1 MKTDELLKMQAL
13 KFKNE
18 VMERN
23 PDFEND
29 ESVPAWMRETYD
41 ATGDVRNICGMIPLS
56 LFEEINRVSGIL
68 SISKRRIV
76 EMALRDFAISAN
88 KALEDVGFNPA
99 SMTYV
104 SAGVVPVD
112 LE

>member
-41 ATGDVRNICGMIPLS
+41 ATGEVRNICGMIPLS
-56 LFEEINRVSGIL
+56 LFEINRVSESEASASVVSL
-68 SISKRRIV
+68 KWPFVISR
-76 EMALRDFAISAN
+76 SARTRHWM
-88 KALEDVGFNPA
+88 KLVL
-99 SMTYV
+99 MQ
-104 SAGVVPVD
+104 
-112 LE
+112 LL

>member
-29 ESVPAWMRETYD
+29 ESVPA
-41 ATGDVRNICGMIPLS
+41 
-56 LFEEINRVSGIL
+56 
-68 SISKRRIV
+68 
-76 EMALRDFAISAN
+76 
-88 KALEDVGFNPA
+88 
-99 SMTYV
+99 
-104 SAGVVPVD
+104 
-112 LE
+112 

>member
-56 LFEEINRVSGIL
+56 LFEEINRVSES

-88 KALEDVGFNPA
+88 KALDEVGFDAA

-104 SAGVVPVD
+104 SAGSVPVD

>member
-1 MKTDELLKMQAL
+1 MNTNELLKMQAL

-18 VMERN
+18 VIERN

-29 ESVPAWMRETYD
+29 ESAPAWMRENYD

-56 LFEEINRVSGIL
+56 LFEEVNRVSGIL

-76 EMALRDFAISAN
+76 EMSLRDFAISAN